1 MAEVWVDAE
10 YRRLFKP
17 QNIFEDMQVIQG
29 EVVRAGNGRETLR
42 FELKKHAFFLKRHSG
57 IGWGEII
64 RDLFQGRKPI
74 LGARNEW
81 QALQRLEILNISSLT
96 PIAFGERGWNPASRQ
111 SFLVTEE
118 LKNTV
123 SLEDVVK
130 TWRER
135 KDFVR
140 VKRAIIRQLAKLAR
154 RMHVN
159 GMNHR
164 DFYICHIHVS
174 QQWLDEPD
182 EKPELFVIDLHRAQI
197 RQVVPQR
204 WLVKDI
210 GSLLYSSLG
219 AGITVTD
226 LFRFMRVYRS
236 MPLRDTL
243 KDDREFW
250 EQVEQRAEWL
260 TSRTPREFPAD

>member
-1 MAEVWVDAE
+1 MAEVWIDAE
-10 YRRLFKP
+10 HRRLFKL
-17 QNIFEDMQVIQG
+17 QNIFEDMQAVQG

-42 FELKKHAFFLKRHSG
+42 FELKKRGFFLKRHSG
-57 IGWGEII
+57 IGWAEII
-64 RDLFQGRKPI
+64 RDLLQGRKPI

-81 QALQRLEILNISSLT
+81 QALQRLEILNISSLK

-118 LKNTV
+118 LKDTV
-123 SLEDVVK
+123 SLEEVVK

-135 KDFVR
+135 EDFVM
-140 VKRAIIRQLAKLAR
+140 VKRAIIRQLAELAR
-154 RMHVN
+154 RMHHN

-174 QQWLDEPD
+174 QQWLDEPN

-197 RQVVPQR
+197 RQEVPQR

-210 GSLLYSSLG
+210 GSLLYSSLDT
-219 AGITVTD
+219 GITVTD
-226 LFRFMRVYRS
+226 LFRFMQLYQGRS
-236 MPLRDTL
+236 LRDTL
-243 KDDREFW
+243 KADREFW
-250 EQVEQRAEWL
+250 EQVQQRAEWL